1 MKKSLV
7 FSAAAIGGLMAVS
20 APAHAFDTNACMA
33 CHAIDIVKVGPSFK
47 DVVKAYGD
55 EKTLAKAFESGF
67 AVKDRKIAASDA
79 VMKAK
84 APVMTAQFNIKIKG
98 HEKQAAHAVFETVKQ
113 NAYGDY

>member
-7 FSAAAIGGLMAVS
+7 FSAAAIGLMAMSV
-20 APAHAFDTNACMA
+20 PAHAFDTNACMA

-55 EKTLAKAFESGF
+55 EKALAKAFESGF
-67 AVKDRKIAASDA
+67 AVADRKIAASDA

-98 HEKQAAHAVFETVKQ
+98 HEKAAAHAVFETVKK